1 MYCNTVKYMSNV
13 KNDIENLT
21 GKILLATPAISN
33 EYLNKS
39 MVFICSHDRTGAM
52 GLVINKPIPN
62 MDIKSLLQ
70 KLKINSDGLE
80 NLEMHFGGPEETDRC
95 FILHSDDYIASE
107 STRIK
112 NNIALTINTDIIRAS
127 TSKDGPQ
134 KKIICI
140 GCCMWEVEQLENE
153 VASSYWIPIES
164 DEALIFGD
172 PRADKWSKAL
182 LKIGLHTN
190 LFLNMS
196 GTA

>member
-1 MYCNTVKYMSNV
+1 MVKRMSNI

-39 MVFICSHDRTGAM
+39 MVFICSHDKSGAM

-70 KLKINSDGLE
+70 KLNLRSEGLG
-80 NLEMHFGGPEETDRC
+80 NIEMHFGGLEETDRC
-95 FILHSDDYIASE
+95 FILHSDDYLASE
-107 STRIK
+107 STIVK
-112 NNIALTINTDIIRAS
+112 GNIALTINTDIIRAS
-127 TSKDGPQ
+127 ISNGEPQ
-134 KKIICI
+134 KKLMCI

-153 VASSYWIPIES
+153 VASSYWIPIDS

-172 PRADKWSKAL
+172 PKADKWSKAL
-182 LKIGLHTN
+182 LKIGSHTN
-190 LFLNMS
+190 LFLNVP
-196 GTA
+196 GNA

>member
-112 NNIALTINTDIIRAS
+112 DNIALTINTDIIRAS

>member
-70 KLKINSDGLE
+70 KLQVNSDGLE
-80 NLEMHFGGPEETDRC
+80 NLEMHFGGLEETDRC
-95 FILHSDDYIASE
+95 FILHSDDYLASE

-112 NNIALTINTDIIRAS
+112 DNIALTINTDIIRAS
-127 TSKDGPQ
+127 TSNGGPQ